1 MKKKEA
7 KELRGKLDLAC
18 DELKRMSSDIY
29 EMSDGFRLR
38 RTHTPEDVDKV
49 ILLSV
54 ISGRLL
60 DLASKVS
67 SAAKDLK
74 DLEIN

>member
-18 DELKRMSSDIY
+18 DELKRMSSDVY
-29 EMSDGFRLR
+29 EMSEGFRAR
-38 RTHTPEDVDKV
+38 RSHTPEDLDKV

-54 ISGRLL
+54 ISARLL
-60 DLASKVS
+60 DLASKINN
-67 SAAKDLK
+67 AAKDLK
-74 DLEIN
+74 NLDI